1 MSKELQKKL
10 QTADELAAFM
20 SRKTQYISDALEIIA
35 WLGLMKLKVG
45 KGEITKQEIEIEI
58 DKLLKKYSHILKTIK
73 KRKE

>member
-1 MSKELQKKL
+1 
-10 QTADELAAFM
+10 M